1 MKDKKENLP
10 EPQEVKPANHHDIF
24 FKGVYS
30 YPEFAF
36 ELFKLIFYESELKA
50 YDWSQLTPEKDTLGD
65 NRRADLIFSVPLK
78 ADTKVRVKI
87 FILLEHKAHYDRN
100 TFEQV
105 LQYLTLL
112 RQRIVEEK
120 GYPII
125 IPVLFYHGKKPWRWP
140 LSLEAV
146 SLGDISAKIP
156 LETRRDMVN
165 YNLRLFNIHDPKVE
179 KIFEDPEFKTRKAL
193 HLLKNIWDLKP
204 NLSDI
209 EGAAH
214 PFIKSVDSVSPLE
227 KRTGL
232 VLGMTRYLLQGGI
245 KGVDKA
251 LVEEFQ
257 KRGIIKGIIPE
268 GGFMGPIELLKEEGR
283 QAGLQE
289 GSAERTAG
297 GPAGRIAE
305 RPTGGPA
312 GRTAERTA
320 ERPTGRT
327 GEACLK
333 NVSGRVGYFYY
344 IQSDRIS

>member
-165 YNLRLFNIHDPKVE
+165 YNLRLFNIHDPRVE
-179 KIFEDPEFKTRKAL
+179 RVFDDSRFQTRKAL

-209 EGAAH
+209 EGVAY
-214 PFIKSVDSVSPLE
+214 PFMKSFDSVSSSE

-232 VLGMTRYLLQGGI
+232 VLGMFRYLFQGGV

-257 KRGIIKGIIPE
+257 KRGIIKGVIPE
-268 GGFMGPIELLKEEGR
+268 GGFMGAIEILKEEGR
-283 QAGLQE
+283 QEGLQE
-289 GSAERTAG
+289 GRQEGLQEGRQEGLQEGLQKGQQEEQERLALKMFQEG
-297 GPAGRIAE
+297 LDISIISRV
-305 RPTGGPA
+305 TGFPEKEV
-312 GRTAERTA
+312 RK
-320 ERPTGRT
+320 
-327 GEACLK
+327 LK
-333 NVSGRVGYFYY
+333 
-344 IQSDRIS
+344 DKK

>member
-1 MKDKKENLP
+1 MKDKKENP
-10 EPQEVKPANHHDIF
+10 PSQQVKSANHHDTF

-65 NRRADLIFSVPLK
+65 RRADLIFSVPLK

-165 YNLRLFNIHDPKVE
+165 YNLRLFNIHDPRVE
-179 KIFEDPEFKTRKAL
+179 RVFDDPRFQTRKAL

-283 QAGLQE
+283 QEGRQE
-289 GSAERTAG
+289 GQRELILKMLKEELGISLVSKV
-297 GPAGRIAE
+297 
-305 RPTGGPA
+305 TGLS
-312 GRTAERTA
+312 E
-320 ERPTGRT
+320 E
-327 GEACLK
+327 EIKKLK
-333 NVSGRVGYFYY
+333 NGA
-344 IQSDRIS
+344 